1 MMKLSLRFVPAVVF
15 SLFLPLSLSVADT
28 TVFYQCLDEE
38 GRVSFSNNKPAGEEA
53 CLRLGARED
62 RQAVDDKVRKVFA
75 SNDRSMP
82 RLGGSVVGNGEKG
95 LRKFNAK
102 LKAVADPVNIY
113 FVGDSHLESGDFIRG
128 FLDGFAPEHSV
139 EQSDLCVH
147 KTGNGRVKKGRGRA
161 AGHLPKDYP
170 SGVPRICA
178 PLDKQ
183 EETPAAANGGG
194 TVRGRAFSGRGAV
207 RVLGYGISG
216 KTFEFFSQS
225 SLLEGD
231 LRKQR
236 PDLIV
241 VLLGTNDAFGKP
253 DPETVKR
260 NIMSFLNMARR
271 ASPASDILFVTPP
284 DSYFKDGSNNAYIAA
299 VGRELRATAGEQ
311 GLRVLGPLP
320 GNGRAGVDAEMA
332 GEGLE
337 PERQDPFACRRLCD
351 SREVVFPGAAAVGK
365 HVRAVITGSDT
376 DNVNPARLFLIET
389 YCILFDNERAL

>member
-1 MMKLSLRFVPAVVF
+1 MMKPSLRFVPAAVF

-28 TVFYQCLDEE
+28 IFYQCLDEE
-38 GRVSFSNNKPAGEEA
+38 GRVCFGNNKPNGEEP
-53 CLRLGARED
+53 CLLLGARED
-62 RQAVDDKVRKVFA
+62 RRAVDDKVRKLFA
-75 SNDRSMP
+75 GNDRSMP
-82 RLGGSVVGNGEKG
+82 RLGGNVVGNGEKG

-183 EETPAAANGGG
+183 EETPAAAHSGG
-194 TVRGRAFSGRGAV
+194 TVRGRAFSGRGPV
-207 RVLGYGISG
+207 RVIGYGISG

-253 DPETVKR
+253 DPETVRR
-260 NIMSFLNMARR
+260 NITSFLNMARR
-271 ASPASDILFVTPP
+271 ASPASDILLVTPP

-311 GLRVLGPLP
+311 GLAFWDLYRVMGGQGAMEKWREKGLSQKDRIHFLADGYVILGRFFSQALLRS
-320 GNGRAGVDAEMA
+320 GSMS
-332 GEGLE
+332 GL
-337 PERQDPFACRRLCD
+337 
-351 SREVVFPGAAAVGK
+351 
-365 HVRAVITGSDT
+365 
-376 DNVNPARLFLIET
+376 
-389 YCILFDNERAL
+389 